1 LADSIQQSTG
11 IQPELIKGS
20 NGALE
25 VNLDGE
31 TIFSKHGTG
40 RFPEDGEVEGLLA
53 TRLGS

>member
-20 NGALE
+20 NGVLE

-31 TIFSKHGTG
+31 TVFSKHATG
-40 RFPEDGEVEGLLA
+40 RFPEEGEVEELLA
-53 TRLGS
+53 TRLGG